1 MAGVPGE
8 DESDAGGHDRSSRE
22 EFKAQ
27 VQARKADLERQ
38 FEASKA
44 QFDQAQEKI
53 QARTGRNLILAIL
66 IGLAFG
72 GALLLSL
79 LVFKELF
86 MVFAIVLAGF
96 ASYELTQALRKAEF
110 HVPRIPTVAGA
121 VIAMPIAYYG
131 GAGGQLLAVLGAM
144 LLVCAWQL
152 VEQAVPSRR
161 RTGASLV
168 RDLAAGAFVQGYV
181 TFLATFTVVLT
192 AADGGQWWTLAFIII
207 AVAADVGA
215 YAFGLSFGKHKM
227 APVISPKKT
236 WEGFAGGAAASLVAG
251 VLLSLLMLGNTWWF
265 GLVFGAA
272 IFLTATLGD
281 LVESLV
287 KRDIGIKDMSSWLPG
302 SRRIP
307 RSTRLDPA
315 VCGGCLRG
323 LPDLRLTSAIMVR
336 WIPPSLAPASLNWDT
351 TPPRSRSSCN
361 WPVVPTT
368 GRPDATIRRCRP
380 RRSA

>member
-1 MAGVPGE
+1 MSGVPEE
-8 DESDAGGHDRSSRE
+8 DQSDAGGQDRTSRD
-22 EFKAQ
+22 EFRAQ

-53 QARTGRNLILAIL
+53 RARTGRNLILAII

-79 LVFKELF
+79 LVIKELF
-86 MVFAIVLAGF
+86 MLFAVVLTGF
-96 ASYELTQALRKAEF
+96 AAYELAQALRKGEYD
-110 HVPRIPTVAGA
+110 VPRIATVAAA
-121 VIAMPIAYYG
+121 VVAVPIAYYG
-131 GAGGQLLAVLGAM
+131 GAGGQLLAVLGGI
-144 LLVCAWQL
+144 LIVTVWRL

-161 RTGASLV
+161 RGAASVV

-192 AADGGQWWTLAFIII
+192 AAEGGQWWTLAFIVI

-215 YAFGLSFGKHKM
+215 YAFGLMFGKHKM

-236 WEGFAGGAAASLVAG
+236 WEGFAGGAGASLAAG
-251 VLLSLLMLGNTWWF
+251 VLLSLFMLQNTWWF
-265 GLVFGAA
+265 GLIFGAA

-281 LVESLV
+281 LVESLI

-302 SRRIP
+302 HGGFLD
-307 RSTRLDPA
+307 RLDSILPSAA
-315 VCGGCLRG
+315 VAFVAFRIFG
-323 LPDLRLTSAIMVR
+323 
-336 WIPPSLAPASLNWDT
+336 
-351 TPPRSRSSCN
+351 
-361 WPVVPTT
+361 
-368 GRPDATIRRCRP
+368 
-380 RRSA
+380 